1 MAFTANVFTPTAIG
15 TKIIAESA
23 LLTSGRM
30 AELSQEIIAGQA
42 IMMHQDPFFITD
54 GFGESCYN
62 IKTSTLRSASLD
74 TGDKVIDCKP
84 ASGVKAG
91 SETLA
96 LDKAILT
103 NAEEFQIDDILC
115 ANSVTFGEQLA
126 YLGAKAKVAIEVKLS
141 KALVALAATGQD
153 TPLASWFETAGAV
166 VGTAYE
172 IEADNFTSDVIADVQ
187 WAAKYADMF
196 NPIII
201 NGRNFYNKHILE
213 MYASQGCCTND
224 AILNRNQAF
233 DLYWDAKNVDS
244 VLGADSTIVIDKNSI
259 LFMSSPV
266 YSNIGIENMVEMDN
280 DTYVWVE
287 MLPRLQY
294 FAGGKM
300 NPVYVNVR
308 AAKTCVKDA
317 LGTPRTSWAIQYWT
331 TGAMRL
337 NLPNEIGDYGILRIN
352 KVANA

>member
-15 TKIIAESA
+15 TKIIAEA
-23 LLTSGRM
+23 DLLATGRM
-30 AELSQEIIAGQA
+30 AELKQEIIAGQA
-42 IMMHQDPFFITD
+42 ILMHQDPVFITD
-54 GFGESCYN
+54 GFGQSCLN

-74 TGDKVIDCKP
+74 TGDKTIDCKP

-91 SETLA
+91 SETLV
-96 LDKAILT
+96 LDKTILT
-103 NAEEFQIDDILC
+103 NVEEFQIDDILC
-115 ANSVTFGEQLA
+115 ANAVTFGEQLA
-126 YLGAKAKVAIEVKLS
+126 YLGMKAKVAIEVKIS

-153 TPLASWFETAGAV
+153 TPLVAWFETPGAV

-172 IEADNFTSDVIADVQ
+172 IEASNFGSEVIADVQ
-187 WAAKYADMF
+187 WAAKAADMF
-196 NPIII
+196 DPIII
-201 NGRNFYNKHILE
+201 SGRNFYNKHILE
-213 MYASQGCCTND
+213 MYASTGCCTND

-244 VLGADSTIVIDKNSI
+244 VLGADSTIVIDKNSL

-266 YSNIGIENMVEMDN
+266 YSNIGMENMVMTEN

-287 MLPRLQY
+287 TLPRLQY
-294 FAGGKM
+294 FAGGRM
-300 NPVYVNVR
+300 QPIYVNVR

-317 LGTPRTSWAIQYWT
+317 LGIPRTSWAVQYFP

-337 NLPNEIGDYGILRIN
+337 NLPNEAGDYGILRIN
-352 KVANA
+352 KVADA